1 MHYIRRMK
9 TMTLQIRLEAD
20 EKEAFE
26 EAARLSGLALSA
38 WVRERLRWAAI
49 RELEG
54 VGEPIPFVKRIPL
67 RTPTN
72 GRE

>member
-1 MHYIRRMK
+1 MK
-9 TMTLQIRLEAD
+9 TMTLQIRLESD

-54 VGEPIPFVKRIPL
+54 VGEPIPFVKRVPL
-67 RTPTN
+67 KAQN
-72 GRE
+72 DG

>member
-1 MHYIRRMK
+1 MK

-20 EKEAFE
+20 EKDAFE
-26 EAARLSGLALSA
+26 EAAHLSGLALSA

-54 VGEPIPFVKRIPL
+54 VGEPIPFVKRVPL
-67 RTPTN
+67 KVRRWLKLRLGLPS
-72 GRE
+72 

>member
-1 MHYIRRMK
+1 MK
-9 TMTLQIRLEAD
+9 TMTLQIRLESD

-26 EAARLSGLALSA
+26 EAARLSGLALSS

-54 VGEPIPFVKRIPL
+54 VGEPIPFVKRVPL
-67 RTPTN
+67 KAQN
-72 GRE
+72 DG